1 MFNRRNF
8 RCAWRG
14 IWKRGSCP
22 CRVLTELDMGSGTS
36 RGKKVAPACVSE
48 VNVTKKAVGKSSSK
62 QNHHPFR
69 PLKIHAVLRNARH
82 RAQPGCHSEGQDS
95 DLSREDDDIDT
106 ELDTVVADYND
117 RVSAKKTVPKKT
129 VIRSKTYGLC
139 HGGQEDEED
148 FSSEEPRGGGVVNKR
163 SNDAFIHVQK
173 QKPASNVQ
181 GNLSSQGFVTRG
193 TLLEAVPTPEKQ
205 SKLHS
210 CHNSSLAMP
219 VILYDGSEEELMDT
233 IEREFS

>member
-1 MFNRRNF
+1 
-8 RCAWRG
+8 
-14 IWKRGSCP
+14 
-22 CRVLTELDMGSGTS
+22 MGSGTS

-48 VNVTKKAVGKSSSK
+48 VNVTKTAVGNSSK
-62 QNHHPFR
+62 QNHRSFR

-95 DLSREDDDIDT
+95 DLSREDDDIDA

-117 RVSAKKTVPKKT
+117 RGRVSAKKTVPKKT

-139 HGGQEDEED
+139 HIGQEDEED
-148 FSSEEPRGGGVVNKR
+148 FSSEEPRGSNGGVVNKR

-173 QKPASNVQ
+173 PKPAPTLQ
-181 GNLSSQGFVTRG
+181 RNLSSQGFVTRG

-210 CHNSSLAMP
+210 CHSSSLAMP